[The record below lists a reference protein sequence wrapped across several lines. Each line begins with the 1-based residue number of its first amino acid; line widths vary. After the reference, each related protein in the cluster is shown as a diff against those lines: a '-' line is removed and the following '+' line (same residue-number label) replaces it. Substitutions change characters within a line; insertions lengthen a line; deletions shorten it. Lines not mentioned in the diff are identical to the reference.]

1 MRFILNPIFLYI
13 ISHISTDWCLHSA
26 VVKGEI
32 DIATKEGMESFIE
45 MQGKFE
51 HFSSDCHALLAFVGN
66 YARTKIKNKNSYL
79 S

>member
-1 MRFILNPIFLYI
+1 
-13 ISHISTDWCLHSA
+13 
-26 VVKGEI
+26 
-32 DIATKEGMESFIE
+32 MESFIE